1 MLSMHLSKVSLWKEK
16 LFAQKPKRT
25 QACSSNA
32 ALYLLLAVLQLLVH
46 ERLLL
51 LLPGVPPLR
60 HGFLLLQSS
69 VSKCSVQTSF
79 TPIDQWASA
88 KILFARVD
96 SDGLALYLSYHKCSA
111 CCTNNIWFASGCVQL
126 RTSTIQLYMT

>member
-1 MLSMHLSKVSLWKEK
+1 MLVSCNTVSACCVQYYMLSMHLSKVSLWKEK

-25 QACSSNA
+25 QACSFNSSNA

-69 VSKCSVQTSF
+69 VSKCSVQTSL
-79 TPIDQWASA
+79 TPDMGFCQNS
-88 KILFARVD
+88 FCQ
-96 SDGLALYLSYHKCSA
+96 S
-111 CCTNNIWFASGCVQL
+111 
-126 RTSTIQLYMT
+126 